1 MDIIDIG
8 IKFTYILLGVATLTA
23 IIMPLIT
30 ALSNDP
36 KSLIKSA
43 AGLGAILLIYLIG
56 YLLAGNEVTAKYV
69 EFGVDSRISQ
79 MVGGVLITM
88 YIMMIVALVGIVY
101 SEVKSIIQ

>member
-8 IKFTYILLGVATLTA
+8 IRFTYVLMGVGALAA
-23 IIMPLIT
+23 IIMPLIQ

-43 AGLGAILLIYLIG
+43 AGLIGIVVIYGIG
-56 YLLAGNEVTAKYV
+56 YAMAGNEVTAKYV
-69 EFGVDSRISQ
+69 EFDVDSGISQ

-88 YIMMIVALVGIVY
+88 YIMMLAALGGIFY
-101 SEVKSIIQ
+101 SEIRKIFD